1 MIWKNV
7 FCLILLLS
15 LSASGAERIFN
26 FAEFPADKTPPG
38 FRSVLVGEGKPGEW
52 KMVLDDVPPLLAP
65 QSDKAPSVTKRAVLA
80 QLNQDPTDE
89 RFPMLVYDNETFDE
103 FLFTTRFKLVS
114 GRVEQMAGIAFRYQ
128 DEKNFYV
135 IRVSGLGTNI
145 SFYKVVDGQRTDAF
159 RLETEIP
166 AGVWNELSIECK
178 GNQIICQL
186 NGKKAMP
193 TFTDNNAKP
202 GKIAFWT
209 KSDSVTYFTDTKIIY
224 TRREIPALAIARAML
239 EKYPRLRGLKIY
251 TLDANGEPKTVASK
265 TENEIGSPG
274 GKVEKDCINSGTMYY
289 GKDKKTVSIVMPLR
303 DRNGD
308 PIAATRLVMESFAGQ
323 TEQNAFARAI
333 PIVKEMQARVQ
344 SLEEL
349 TQ

>member
-1 MIWKNV
+1 MRK
-7 FCLILLLS
+7 FFLSLGLGLS
-15 LSASGAERIFN
+15 LSASGAERIFD
-26 FAEFPADKTPPG
+26 FSEFPADKTPPS
-38 FRSVLVGEGKPGEW
+38 FSSVLAGEGKPGEW
-52 KMVLDDVPPLLAP
+52 RIILDDVPPLLAP
-65 QSDKAPSVTKRAVLA
+65 QTDKAPAVTKRAVLT
-80 QLNQDPTDE
+80 QLNLDPTDE
-89 RFPMLVYDNETFDE
+89 RFPMLVYEDETFAD
-103 FLFTTRFKLVS
+103 FLLTTRFKLVS
-114 GRVEQMAGIAFRYQ
+114 GVEEQMAGIAFRFQ

-135 IRVSGLGTNI
+135 IRVSGLGKNI
-145 SFYKVVDGQRTDAF
+145 SFYKVVDGQRLDAF

-166 AGVWNELSIECK
+166 GGVWNELSIECK
-178 GNQIICQL
+178 GNQIICLL

-209 KSDSVTYFTDTKIIY
+209 KSDSVTYFTDTKIVY
-224 TRREIPALAIARAML
+224 TRREIPAHAIARAML

-265 TENEIGSPG
+265 TESEIGLPG
-274 GKVEKDCINSGTMYY
+274 GEVEKDCIANGTIYY
-289 GKDKKTVSIVMPLR
+289 GKEERTVSVVMPLR

-323 TEQNAFARAI
+323 TQQNALARAR

-344 SLEEL
+344 SLDEL
-349 TQ
+349 VR